1 MPSFRKPHMT
11 IRSVSLL
18 SGVALLSM
26 FGAGTAH
33 AAPMAASAPEPTL
46 IHTGN
51 AYLGHPLGAPSRRV
65 TVATPGSALQF
76 VVTFDSSITQDRHA
90 TEIENGI
97 YNDLGDL
104 EHIVLTPL
112 TVTIEFASVSTGL
125 GGAATYYNQEPYSQY
140 RSDLT
145 KQVMLSSYDKRA
157 LLSLPTTATNPVNG
171 AADVNMTLPL
181 LRATGE
187 PALGNVGAPV
197 DSTIMLNTSL
207 MNLSR
212 HGRQDPG
219 KYDLQQVAMHEICE
233 VLGVG
238 GAGDGLLSSQVGPMD
253 LFRYSAAG
261 VRSYTTDPNATAY
274 FSIDS
279 GATNL
284 SYFNQQ
290 SGGDYGD
297 WDHALNPEAQVQDA
311 FSTPGLQLNV
321 DHNEKTALDVV
332 GYQIHY

>member
-1 MPSFRKPHMT
+1 MSRFRKPHMT
-11 IRSVSLL
+11 TRSVSLL

-33 AAPMAASAPEPTL
+33 AAPLAASAPEPAL

-51 AYLGHPLGAPSRRV
+51 AYLNHPLGTPSRRV

-76 VVTFDSSITQDRHA
+76 VVTFDSSITGNRHA
-90 TEIENGI
+90 TEIENSI
-97 YNDLGDL
+97 YYDLDAL
-104 EHIVLTPL
+104 EHIVLAPV

-125 GGAATYYNQEPYSQY
+125 GGAATYYNTEPYSQY

-145 KQVMLSSYDKRA
+145 KQAKLSSYDKQA
-157 LLSLPTTATNPVNG
+157 LASLPVSATNPVNG

-187 PALGNVGAPV
+187 PGLGNTGDHV

-212 HGRQDPG
+212 HGKQDAS
-219 KYDLQQVAMHEICE
+219 KYDLQAVAMHEICE

-238 GAGDGLLSSQVGPMD
+238 GAGDGLTSGQVGPTD
-253 LFRYSAAG
+253 LFRYSADG
-261 VRSYTTDPNATAY
+261 VRSYTTDPTATPY

-284 SYFNQQ
+284 GYYNQD

-311 FSTPGLQLNV
+311 FATPGLQLNL